1 MDIQYKPGTFTC
13 SQGPT
18 GSPADMCDQRGDLGR
33 PGTWGPPGFAASR
46 SSGKVHSLG
55 PFLGTGTLYLLPVMS
70 TPTSDP
76 STAGRP
82 LGGVGGGGSFLC
94 RPQAATPLPG
104 CREGAWVPRSEE
116 TPLDRTLIVRSSCL
130 GTLSPNKTPHLGEIC
145 GLQGEQLVGSL
156 GGLWGPAG
164 HGKVPRGPGCFWR
177 RTLGISPGRVAPPC
191 RRPALRSRGVLH
203 LEAGR
208 MGVGKGPPTTLRQ
221 TRCTIPVQQLGYQEA
236 PRFYIGPH

>member
-1 MDIQYKPGTFTC
+1 MPLLTRVTR
-13 SQGPT
+13 
-18 GSPADMCDQRGDLGR
+18 A
-33 PGTWGPPGFAASR
+33 GTWGGLGHGAHCFVAGQSF
-46 SSGKVHSLG
+46 GKVHRLG
-55 PFLGTGTLYLLPVMS
+55 PFLGTGTLHLLPVLS

-82 LGGVGGGGSFLC
+82 LGGGGGSFLC

-116 TPLDRTLIVRSSCL
+116 TPWDRTPVVWSSCL
-130 GTLSPNKTPHLGEIC
+130 GTLSSNKTPHLGEMC

-191 RRPALRSRGVLH
+191 RCPALRSRVSSIWRQGGWGG
-203 LEAGR
+203 ER
-208 MGVGKGPPTTLRQ
+208 PTHHFT
-221 TRCTIPVQQLGYQEA
+221 PN
-236 PRFYIGPH
+236 

>member
-1 MDIQYKPGTFTC
+1 M
-13 SQGPT
+13 
-18 GSPADMCDQRGDLGR
+18 
-33 PGTWGPPGFAASR
+33 
-46 SSGKVHSLG
+46 
-55 PFLGTGTLYLLPVMS
+55 
-70 TPTSDP
+70 
-76 STAGRP
+76 
-82 LGGVGGGGSFLC
+82 GGSFLC

-116 TPLDRTLIVRSSCL
+116 TPLDWTLIVRSSCL

-208 MGVGKGPPTTLRQ
+208 MGWGKAHPPLYAKPDAPSLFSSWATQRHLGFTLGLINTTFNNLVAQEMQRSLLETAAEIARDMKLLYKNICCLQNICKKAKNKNKNKKNHQRHFFLANFLLR
-221 TRCTIPVQQLGYQEA
+221 
-236 PRFYIGPH
+236 